1 MKIEYTNEQ
10 YHKLPALGS
19 TMISVLLDNA
29 KKFHLIQTGELQIK
43 TRAMII
49 GSALHKIVLE
59 PEDFESEFIVSD
71 IKVSDRIKQI
81 VDCGEPYFEYPAEC
95 LTPSGALSTSK
106 KAKEIIKDLAG
117 IYLIPAEIEQAKLY
131 KQSLGKEIITTEDYQ
146 EVLVL
151 KEKLMHL
158 ENFKIWL
165 DNGVAEQSYF
175 GNIDGVEVKCRP
187 DLLVKTKAGYIV
199 IDLKTMGGEATPEEF
214 AKKSGNYN
222 YFLQE
227 ALYREVLRQNGIKV
241 IKFLFAG
248 VSKLDWSGA
257 GYFEHDHTALDL
269 GKDLLQKAIFKYKW
283 CKEHDIWEEGQFD
296 FINGG
301 FFKINEVILPNYIFY
316 KY

>member
-1 MKIEYTNEQ
+1 V
-10 YHKLPALGS
+10 PFRS
-19 TMISVLLDNA
+19 
-29 KKFHLIQTGELQIK
+29 
-43 TRAMII
+43 
-49 GSALHKIVLE
+49 VLE
-59 PEDFESEFIVSD
+59 PEDFENEFVIGD
-71 IKVSDRIKQI
+71 IKVSDKIKNI
-81 VDCGEPYFEYPAEC
+81 VDNKIPYTNYPEEC
-95 LTPSGALSTSK
+95 LTPAGAISTSK
-106 KAKEIIKDLAG
+106 KSKEMLASLELDDN
-117 IYLIPAEIEQAKLY
+117 IYLTPAEHKQAIFYSNNKD
-131 KQSLGKEIITTEDYQ
+131 KEIITQEDYQ
-146 EVLVL
+146 EILVL
-151 KEKLMHL
+151 KEKILSL

-165 DNGVAEQSYF
+165 DNGVAEQSFF
-175 GNIDGVEVKCRP
+175 GKIDGVEVKCRP

-248 VSKLDWSGA
+248 VSKLEWSGA
-257 GYFEHDHTALDL
+257 GYFEHDLTALDL
-269 GKDLLQKAIFKYKW
+269 GKDLLQKALFKYKW
-283 CKEHDIWEEGQFD
+283 CKENDIWEEGQFD